1 MALYEQHD
9 PRARIDEPSYA
20 SPWSALSIGAVLLFV
35 VAVIA
40 VLMIAVFYPGSESRV
55 GDTNAG
61 PSLQTVTPAPSPTT
75 SHGPPRRHSRNRSL
89 DGPSWRAMQR
99 NPADDS

>member
-1 MALYEQHD
+1 MALYEEHD
-9 PRARIDEPSYA
+9 PRARINEPSYA
-20 SPWSALSIGAVLLFV
+20 SPWSALSIGTVVLFV

-61 PSLQTVTPAPSPTT
+61 PSVQTVTPAPSPTT
-75 SHGPPRRHSRNRSL
+75 EPRPTPR
-89 DGPSWRAMQR
+89 P
-99 NPADDS
+99 

>member
-9 PRARIDEPSYA
+9 PRAHINEPSYA
-20 SPWSALSIGAVLLFV
+20 SPWSALSIGTVVLFV

-61 PSLQTVTPAPSPTT
+61 PSVQTVIPAPSPTT
-75 SHGPPRRHSRNRSL
+75 EPRPTQAPR
-89 DGPSWRAMQR
+89 P
-99 NPADDS
+99 

>member
-9 PRARIDEPSYA
+9 PHARIDEPSYA
-20 SPWSALSIGAVLLFV
+20 SPWSALSMGTVLLFV

-55 GDTNAG
+55 GDTNTS
-61 PSLQTVTPAPSPTT
+61 PSLQTVAPAPSPTT
-75 SHGPPRRHSRNRSL
+75 EPRPTQAPR
-89 DGPSWRAMQR
+89 P
-99 NPADDS
+99 